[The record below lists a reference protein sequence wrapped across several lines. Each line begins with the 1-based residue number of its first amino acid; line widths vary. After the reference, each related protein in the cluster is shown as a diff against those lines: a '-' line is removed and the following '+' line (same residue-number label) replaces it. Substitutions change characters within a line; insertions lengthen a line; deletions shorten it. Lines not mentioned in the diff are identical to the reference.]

1 MGRDVTKV
9 GIVARAIIA
18 GLVLLPV
25 LEEIAVMGVFF
36 LVAVVSFALFVLAVL
51 WHAARRH
58 PMVGLLVGAWLVR
71 RHDRRVRRA
80 TDARSWPYPSSWAP
94 PDPRSRSPW

>member
-9 GIVARAIIA
+9 AIVAGTIVA

-25 LEEIAVMGVFF
+25 LEEIAVVGVLF

-51 WHAARRH
+51 WHVVRRH
-58 PMVGLLVGAWLVR
+58 PTVGVLVGAWLVH
-71 RHDRRVRRA
+71 RHDRRVRR
-80 TDARSWPYPSSWAP
+80 TIDARNSPWSSSWAP
-94 PDPRSRSPW
+94 PDPRTRSPW